1 MPRDAGPYIY
11 FWCPKMLL
19 KNSKPKQPTIFG
31 PTIFAYFA
39 VLLLPTT
46 SRPTKKLTIGSKQRN
61 RWTLAHRR
69 AIDVQTSTGLQV
81 DLGCTFTGAFQC
93 VFTVCTTIE
102 GQRCVNQVVK
112 GSWRGDDTMSAG
124 VEGQLGTVAA
134 VAQAIHVAWGARK
147 GNKKRAVAGIHI
159 CHMS

>member
-1 MPRDAGPYIY
+1 
-11 FWCPKMLL
+11 MLL

-31 PTIFAYFA
+31 HLKQPTIFGPTVLAHFA
-39 VLLLPTT
+39 LLLLPTT
-46 SRPTKKLTIGSKQRN
+46 SKPTKNKLPLEASSVTVVGHSFSP
-61 RWTLAHRR
+61 R

-81 DLGCTFTGAFQC
+81 NLSCTFTGAFQC
-93 VFTVCTTIE
+93 VFTVGTK
-102 GQRCVNQVVK
+102 GQRCANQVVK

-124 VEGQLGTVAA
+124 VKGQLCTVAA
-134 VAQAIHVAWGARK
+134 VVQAIHIAWGARK